1 MVDKI
6 IELVKDKEV
15 HFPKLLLSNYKK
27 MDLTEQ
33 ELVLAIYLLNEKLSD
48 FNPKKIANDISWEVN
63 DVLETINNLTTKDL
77 ITIEIK
83 KINNVMNEFISVE
96 NLYKKLS
103 YYIVTHEE
111 KEPVSNNIFDVFERE
126 FGRTLSPM
134 EYEIVNGWLKDKMD
148 EEMVVLALKEAT
160 YNGVSNLRYIDKI
173 IYEWRKK
180 GLTSKELIETRND
193 NKKEVK
199 QLFDYNWLDE
209 E

>member
-111 KEPVSNNIFDVFERE
+111 KETVSNNIFDVFERE